1 MKNVLFILLLS
12 LSAGVLNAQTT
23 GNYKVLRK
31 VPIGGA
37 GGWDYLTV
45 DSQNR
50 RLYVAHSTQ
59 IEVINLDTYQS
70 AGVIPNT
77 SGAHGVAVVPALNKG
92 YITNGRTATCL
103 VFDLKT
109 LKQTGEVK
117 TDKKPDAVLYEPA
130 VKRVFAANNEGNTL
144 TVIDPATD
152 AVVGTVVLGGA
163 PEALVSDEKGHL
175 YVNLEDTNE
184 IVVVDTQTL
193 KVINRWPLKP
203 GEEPTGLA
211 LDRKNGRLFSVCGNP
226 LMMVLDVKTGKV
238 LAQLPIGKGSD
249 GVIFNPATGQAISA
263 NGDGTMTVVTETNG
277 TFSVAQSVPT
287 QRGARTIAFD
297 AKTGHVWTATADYG
311 AAPAATTENPNPR
324 PAVVPNSFFVM
335 EVGQ

>member
-1 MKNVLFILLLS
+1 MKKSLLGIALS
-12 LSAGVLNAQTT
+12 LLVSLANAQTT
-23 GNYKVLRK
+23 ADYKVLRK
-31 VPIGGA
+31 VPIGGK

-59 IEVINLDTYQS
+59 IEVLNLDTYES

-77 SGAHGVAVVPALNKG
+77 AGAHGVAVVPALNKG
-92 YITNGRTATCL
+92 YITNGQTATCL

-117 TDKKPDAVLYEPA
+117 TDKKPDAILYEPV

-152 AVVGTVVLGGA
+152 AVAGTVELGGA
-163 PEALVSDEKGHL
+163 PEALVSDENGHL

-184 IVVVDTQTL
+184 IVVVDTKTL
-193 KVINRWPLKP
+193 KVLNRWPLKP

-211 LDRKNGRLFSVCGNP
+211 LDRKNHWLFSVCSNP
-226 LMMVLDVKTGKV
+226 LMMVMDAKTGKI
-238 LAQLPIGKGSD
+238 LAQVPIGKGSD
-249 GVIFNPATGQAISA
+249 GVVFNPTTGQAISA
-263 NGDGTMTVVTETNG
+263 NGDGTMTVVTEAAG
-277 TFSVAQSVPT
+277 KFVVAQSVTT

-297 AKTGHVWTATADYG
+297 PKTGHVWTATAEYG
-311 AAPAATTENPNPR
+311 PAPAPTTENPRPR
-324 PAVVPNSFFVM
+324 PSVVPNSFFVM
-335 EVGQ
+335 EVGK